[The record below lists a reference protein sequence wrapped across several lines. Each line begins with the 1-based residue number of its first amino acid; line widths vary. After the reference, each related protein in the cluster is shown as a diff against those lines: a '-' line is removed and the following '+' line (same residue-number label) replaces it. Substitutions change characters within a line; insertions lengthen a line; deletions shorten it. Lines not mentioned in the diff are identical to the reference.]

1 MMQLNNDFTQ
11 RVVVHGTQL
20 PWQPSPIA
28 GVERRMFDRLGD
40 EVARATSIVRYAAN
54 SQFSPHVHG
63 AGEEFLVLEG
73 VFQDE
78 HGDYPV
84 GSYVRNPPTSS
95 HTPSSQLGCVIFV
108 KLRQFDLGDRTEV
121 RLNINDPAVTWK
133 TDDLGAKVITLF
145 QDEREEVR
153 VEQWSANTTIE
164 IEAAGGAELLV
175 LSGSLTESEDELTT
189 YSWLRVPINSQ
200 IIARTGAQG
209 AKVWLKT
216 GHIATMNPEE

>member
-1 MMQLNNDFTQ
+1 MQLNNDFTQ